1 MSAAQTMTTFAEARF
16 RARFVERAR
25 RNGVKESALR
35 GHLRRAENY
44 MMAFPGNRLGERS
57 HRYVT
62 C

>member
-25 RNGVKESALR
+25 RGVQESALR
-35 GHLRRAENY
+35 WHVRRTEDS
-44 MMAFPGNRLGERS
+44 MKAFPGNRLGEHI